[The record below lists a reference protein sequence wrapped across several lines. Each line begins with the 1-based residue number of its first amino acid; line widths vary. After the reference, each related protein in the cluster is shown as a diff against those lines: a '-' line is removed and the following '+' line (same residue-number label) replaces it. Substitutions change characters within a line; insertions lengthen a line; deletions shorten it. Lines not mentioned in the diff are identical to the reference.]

1 MTQLPL
7 TPRLKDKTHATTV
20 MQALLLSPATRFL
33 SPDSSSSL
41 SPSTPPLPSLDFLSL
56 DPDNTRQEG
65 SDTPSHSSTTRS
77 QSPQL
82 NQSPTPTC
90 AVELIN
96 KTPILPSTST
106 LPRVPSNLRYQY
118 NNSQSFTSLS
128 LAESHSNAEPETSE
142 SNHSTSSQS
151 PPRSPP
157 QPLESSIIT
166 HHSPPHN
173 TSLQLIDFAIPPAP
187 ISPNTSSDSNSS
199 SQAQGTFICNSVV
212 VNSLHGGI
220 GAEGQNDQLAAAVR
234 AFKTPKTAGLFEGVQ
249 GDEEEGEG
257 EEDEDEEEEKWRSK
271 MGLGGKGK
279 GKGLMRLFE
288 PLVSKEEEKPKNLG
302 TFSFFLFSPLSH
314 VRDPDR
320 VELRRT

>member
-1 MTQLPL
+1 
-7 TPRLKDKTHATTV
+7 

-56 DPDNTRQEG
+56 DPDNQQQG

-118 NNSQSFTSLS
+118 NHSQSLS
-128 LAESHSNAEPETSE
+128 LSQLDNAEPETSE
-142 SNHSTSSQS
+142 LNHST
-151 PPRSPP
+151 
-157 QPLESSIIT
+157 ESSIIIT
-166 HHSPPHN
+166 HDSSPPPHN
-173 TSLQLIDFAIPPAP
+173 ASLQLIDFTIPPLTLSSD
-187 ISPNTSSDSNSS
+187 SPNTSSDSNSS

-234 AFKTPKTAGLFEGVQ
+234 AFKTPKTAGLFEGFQ
-249 GDEEEGEG
+249 GDDEEGEG
-257 EEDEDEEEEKWRSK
+257 EEDGEDERWRGK

-279 GKGLMRLFE
+279 GKGLMSLFE
-288 PLVSKEEEKPKNLG
+288 PLLLEQEEEKGKPKNLG
-302 TFSFFLFSPLSH
+302 TSLVSGFLSITILGVS
-314 VRDPDR
+314 
-320 VELRRT
+320 ERTDGSREMML